1 MKRIL
6 LLGTLLAT
14 AMMMRAADFGYL
26 VIELL
31 DGSKQALPSIGL
43 TMVFADGQLAAQS
56 QGVTAAFDQTLLSK
70 MYFSDEEQN
79 GIDDA
84 VEGLSTT
91 IRVNDRL
98 IQVAAPI
105 GTHVLI
111 ANVGGML
118 IDRFTAGAEPINT
131 PVRPGIYI
139 IKVND
144 KSTKIHVK

>member
-1 MKRIL
+1 
-6 LLGTLLAT
+6 
-14 AMMMRAADFGYL
+14 MRAADFGYL
-26 VIELL
+26 VVEML
-31 DGSKQALPSIGL
+31 DGSTQSLPCNGL
-43 TMVFADGQLAAQS
+43 TMVFADGQLTAQS
-56 QGVTAAFDQTLLSK
+56 QGQTATFTQALLSK
-70 MYFSDEEQN
+70 MYFSDVEQN
-79 GIDDA
+79 GIGDA
-84 VEGLSTT
+84 VDGQSTT

-98 IQVAAPI
+98 IQVAAPV
-105 GTHVLI
+105 GARVLI